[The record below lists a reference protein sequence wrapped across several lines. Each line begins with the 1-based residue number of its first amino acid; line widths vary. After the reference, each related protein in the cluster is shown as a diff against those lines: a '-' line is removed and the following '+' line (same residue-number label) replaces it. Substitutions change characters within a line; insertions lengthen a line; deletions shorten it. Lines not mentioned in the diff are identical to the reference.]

1 MTVQSTLQ
9 ERGSRYGTFSDNAK
23 TTQALMVVLME
34 GATAETLKP
43 QHLEALHMICHKMAR
58 IVNGD
63 TMWADNAHD
72 IAGYAV
78 LLEEWI
84 IKNRCE
90 DV

>member
-1 MTVQSTLQ
+1 MTIQATLQ
-9 ERGSRYGTFSDNAK
+9 ERGSRYGTFEANAQ
-23 TTQALMVVLME
+23 TTQKLLEVLFRGETASALSF
-34 GATAETLKP
+34 